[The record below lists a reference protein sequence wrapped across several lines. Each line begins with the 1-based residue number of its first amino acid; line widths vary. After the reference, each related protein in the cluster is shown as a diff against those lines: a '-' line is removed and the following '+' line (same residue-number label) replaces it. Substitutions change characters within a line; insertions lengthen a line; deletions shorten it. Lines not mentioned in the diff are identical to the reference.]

1 MLGGR
6 YGWVPSK
13 EPMDAA
19 KESLPEQDKAFFM
32 KEGISTTK
40 MVIFLR
46 ALGYNDYTEHSF
58 FCFRNENI
66 YGSMKLCY
74 KDIYIDNEEEG
85 EAEKK

>member
-1 MLGGR
+1 
-6 YGWVPSK
+6 
-13 EPMDAA
+13 MDAA
-19 KESLPEQDKAFFM
+19 KESPEQDKVFFM
-32 KEGISTTK
+32 EEGISTTK

-74 KDIYIDNEEEG
+74 KDIYIDNEWEG
-85 EAEKK
+85 EAEKKWEQHSLENAALI

>member
-1 MLGGR
+1 
-6 YGWVPSK
+6 
-13 EPMDAA
+13 MDAA

-85 EAEKK
+85 EAEKKWEQHSLENAALI

>member
-1 MLGGR
+1 
-6 YGWVPSK
+6 
-13 EPMDAA
+13 MDAA
-19 KESLPEQDKAFFM
+19 KESPEQDKVFFM
-32 KEGISTTK
+32 EEVISTTK

-74 KDIYIDNEEEG
+74 KDIYIDNEGEG
-85 EAEKK
+85 EAEKKWEQHSLENAALI